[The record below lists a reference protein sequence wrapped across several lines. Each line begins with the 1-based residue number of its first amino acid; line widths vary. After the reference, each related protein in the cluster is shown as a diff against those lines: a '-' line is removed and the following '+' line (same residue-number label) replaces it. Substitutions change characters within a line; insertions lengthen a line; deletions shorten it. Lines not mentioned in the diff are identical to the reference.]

1 MIKKMII
8 LIVMGLTLSSC
19 QLFTEA
25 IKDNMY
31 RVERAR
37 ERKELS
43 KKDGPSA
50 IVVDEYKEGVKA
62 AIKDILKRPI
72 NKRVEFGETTLL
84 IPENTRINLK
94 HGNIVDEKT
103 GYGVS
108 LSFLIETDGCSNVF
122 YYKKLREGLYYKLI
136 YNQRDLEISK
146 ISEKIAKV
154 NGFTKNCK

>member
-1 MIKKMII
+1 MIKRMII
-8 LIVMGLTLSSC
+8 LIIMGLTLSSC

>member
-1 MIKKMII
+1 MIKRMII

-122 YYKKLREGLYYKLI
+122 YYKKVREGLYYKLL
-136 YNQRDLEISK
+136 YNKRDLEISK